1 MAENLCPWGRLIKRE
16 ALRCKIERLPWGLP
30 MSNSQ
35 ELLDTAL
42 RHCNAIQAVI
52 DDLAAKG
59 AHTELRLLAHRLQ
72 RLAFRSTPN
81 TPGE

>member
-1 MAENLCPWGRLIKRE
+1 MAENLCPWGRVIKRQ
-16 ALRCKIERLPWGLP
+16 ALRSKIERPPWGLP

>member
-42 RHCNAIQAVI
+42 RHRNAIQAAI

-59 AHTELRLLAHRLQ
+59 AHTELRLLTNRLQ
-72 RLAFRSTPN
+72 RLVFRSTPN
-81 TPGE
+81 APGE

>member
-1 MAENLCPWGRLIKRE
+1 
-16 ALRCKIERLPWGLP
+16 

-52 DDLAAKG
+52 DDLAAQG
-59 AHTELRLLAHRLQ
+59 AHTELRLLANRLQ
-72 RLAFRSTPN
+72 RLAFRAAPN

>member
-1 MAENLCPWGRLIKRE
+1 
-16 ALRCKIERLPWGLP
+16 

-42 RHCNAIQAVI
+42 RHCHAIQAVI

-59 AHTELRLLAHRLQ
+59 AHTELRLLANRLQ

-81 TPGE
+81 TPANEPANLSATGAREPQRASRR

>member
-1 MAENLCPWGRLIKRE
+1 
-16 ALRCKIERLPWGLP
+16 